1 MGRRRL
7 GASNSRNVLAHRAA
21 VTVALWRDL
30 GAELAVHH
38 ADGDPSNN
46 RLGNLQVL
54 THAEHN
60 RQHRSGECVRF
71 SLCPVCWRL
80 FCWRRHREERVL
92 LLECSCAAVSAT
104 FVKRHRGRTRERA
117 AARKARVD
125 VKSFSSYLAGAPVP
139 PPIREPETPEPIT
152 RHLAI

>member
-1 MGRRRL
+1 MPEGLVGRRKL
-7 GASNSRNVLAHRAA
+7 GASNSKNVLAHRAA

-60 RQHRSGECVRF
+60 RKHRSGAFFV

-80 FCWRRHREERVL
+80 FCWRRHREVQVF
-92 LLECSCAAVSAT
+92 CSNSCATACP
-104 FVKRHRGRTRERA
+104 
-117 AARKARVD
+117 ARDGPKARR
-125 VKSFSSYLAGAPVP
+125 P
-139 PPIREPETPEPIT
+139 
-152 RHLAI
+152 